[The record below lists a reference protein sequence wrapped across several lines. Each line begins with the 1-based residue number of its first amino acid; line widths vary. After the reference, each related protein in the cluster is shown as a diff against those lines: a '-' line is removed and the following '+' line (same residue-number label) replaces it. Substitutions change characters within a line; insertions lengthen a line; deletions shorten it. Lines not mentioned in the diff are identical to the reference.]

1 MVKKLNPIE
10 RSKYIDERY
19 KEYLKSSFE
28 FGKNDLQKLF
38 VQQLEK
44 ERLFKGP
51 YVDMSFPFQRGHNLE
66 YLIEQDIVCKS
77 FRKLDDI
84 NFTRPLYSHQEESI
98 KLIKSGRSA
107 IITTGTGSGKTESFL
122 YPILNEL
129 LYDVEKGNNEVG
141 IRAIFLYPMNAL
153 VNDQIDRIR
162 KILKNCPEIT
172 FGFFTGETPESPSA
186 NYRIKLGLE
195 NDMEIPNN
203 ELVSRA
209 EIRENPP
216 HLLFTNYS
224 MLEYLLI
231 RPNDYSIFVPERLD
245 NWKYVV
251 LDEAH
256 SYNGALGIELS
267 LLLRRLTGLALK
279 RPQFILTSATL
290 GEQGKSE
297 DDIVRFATNL
307 TSAEFDVS
315 DIIFSKRIPLQ
326 EKSAYRIQGLDY
338 IAIKAAEESLDEIKA
353 VADKYYTGEVSNVR
367 ELLYE
372 LLIRDENVHKLS
384 ALLGNGSKDFLSV
397 YGEMKDYVSQE
408 ELISL
413 IDVINAA
420 EKDGMGLFDL
430 KYHSF
435 VRPLSGAYI
444 TYGEEPKLTLTKTNE
459 IDGMKAFEV
468 GNCRYCNSPYII
480 GKIQHKDDDQMDYL
494 LQNKEIDIYE
504 NYGNEEFVKIDF
516 FLLENAINEEEV
528 EKDSIE
534 PYEVCAK
541 CGEIHATDNLN
552 AKKCKCGE
560 QYRFTVYKV
569 LQGKSNDEDSIYNN
583 IKQCPCCGHKGKSGV
598 VKALN
603 IGKDEGTALIAQMLY
618 EAIDEG
624 EQEVKKIKK
633 LSLKPIVK
641 THGQSSEEKV
651 KQYLA
656 FSDSRQQASFAAV
669 FFDSNHV
676 RMLRKRLIWEMIKNK
691 NYEEM
696 NINELTAYLEDR
708 IKTSDLFPNDMD
720 SHKNAW
726 AAVLVDLLK
735 VDGAYDGEGLGLYY
749 FDLDIKNI
757 IEAFEE
763 DEIAEAFVGC
773 NMTKEKLYTLMQVVL
788 GVFKTTPAINY
799 VKSTLTPEERKDIL
813 EYRRFCN
820 YVILNNPQKSKKGD
834 SAEKTFNG
842 VRSFLPVTGESNMI
856 VRYVMKAF
864 DVDADTAKKTLELVF
879 SLLVQASDMEGSDKF
894 LIKHEKK
901 DAYQIDA
908 SRYIV
913 KNYIKSRFYR
923 CDKCGRLTPYN
934 INNKCVQDRCAGTLK
949 EVNPDESLESNYY
962 RQQYKNKKI
971 ESIII
976 KEHTAQLERK
986 QAKEYQIDFKN
997 KKINILSCST
1007 TFEMGIDIGGLET
1020 VFMRNVPPTPA
1031 NYVQRAGRAGRR
1043 KDSATYILTYC
1054 GTGSHDYTY
1063 FSEPEKM
1070 ISGVI
1075 NPPCFNVLNKKIIVR
1090 HLMATSLG
1098 YFFRQYPEYFK
1109 TLDALIINGGGIEKF
1124 KEYMSSRPNDLNEYI
1139 NKKILPEPV
1148 YAEYRDFKWLDEM
1161 GGNDEKMTHFVDVV
1175 LDMIKEFERAK
1186 DEAIIKQAQGD
1197 AQASKDVTYYIH
1209 QISNLQSED
1218 VIKYLSKY
1226 CVIPKY
1232 GFPVD
1237 VVDLQ
1242 IYSNGVPVNKYD
1254 MSRDLKV
1261 AISEYAPDSEVVVD
1275 GNKYTSKYIT
1285 LKKQGEYP
1293 KNWFSTCPTCK
1304 KINVFLS
1311 RSDNTECKYCGTT
1324 ISTEIVEYYI
1334 EPINGFKSGETKES
1348 TRLKPKR
1355 SYAGEVSY
1363 VGNGKTDEQ
1372 RLVLGNAIGIETSS
1386 DDELLVMNKSGF
1398 YMCPICGYSDIAKK
1412 GSRALHTLKPHKN
1425 YKQYDCSCDEL
1436 ELLRLG
1442 HRFQTDVARF
1452 TIPMLDSNDK
1462 VGYPQALSFLYAFLE
1477 GVSNA
1482 LGIERSDI
1490 DGVLELNLEWQS
1502 YDILL
1507 YDNVPGGAGHVKRLL
1522 SRDAIISS
1530 LKAALDK
1537 VSTECCDEKTSCYN
1551 CLRNYYNQSYHNK
1564 LQRKL
1569 AIDVIK
1575 RLLFEIERVTETY
1588 QNERWHWN
1596 SEISSSNK
1604 KMKLILGADGRN
1616 PGNETAEEIWNDLLD
1631 DCFDDAEIALIES
1644 VKEKSAENIVKPY
1657 YSKTVRIEETGEE
1670 FVANL
1675 IWDSKKVILFLN
1687 DSYEDY
1693 LLAKKTGWDVF
1704 CTKEGFDVE
1713 ELLDKVDE

>member
-1 MVKKLNPIE
+1 MKKLNAIE
-10 RSKYIDERY
+10 RSKYIDKRY

-28 FGKNDLQKLF
+28 FGQSNLQKLF
-38 VQQLEK
+38 EEQLEGEK
-44 ERLFKGP
+44 LFKGP
-51 YVDMSFPFQRGHNLE
+51 YVDMSFPFQRGHSLD
-66 YLIEQDIVCKS
+66 YLMEHDIACKL
-77 FRKLDDI
+77 FRKLDNI
-84 NFTRPLYSHQEESI
+84 NFTRPLYFHQEESI

-122 YPILNEL
+122 FPILNEL

-162 KILKNCPEIT
+162 KILKNCSEIT
-172 FGFFTGETPESPSA
+172 FGFFTGETPESASA
-186 NYRIKLGLE
+186 NYRIKLGEE
-195 NDMEIPNN
+195 NDVVIPDN

-231 RPNDYSIFVPERLD
+231 RPNDYSIFVSERLQ

-256 SYNGALGIELS
+256 TYNGSLGIELS
-267 LLLRRLTGLALK
+267 LLLRRLTGLAFK

-297 DDIVRFATNL
+297 NDIVRFATNL
-307 TSAEFDVS
+307 TSAEFSIS

-326 EKSAYRIQGLDY
+326 EKSEYRIQGADY
-338 IAIKAAEESLDEIKA
+338 IAIKFAEEAFDDIKNI
-353 VADKYYTGEVSNVR
+353 ADKYYKSTATNVR

-372 LLIRDENVHKLS
+372 LLSRDENVHELS
-384 ALLGNGSKDFLSV
+384 SLLRKESKDFLTI
-397 YGEMKDYVSQE
+397 YGKMREYVSQE
-408 ELISL
+408 EIIAL
-413 IDVINAA
+413 IDIINAA
-420 EKDGMGLFDL
+420 EKDGIGLFDL

-444 TYGEEPKLTLTKTNE
+444 TYGKEPKLSLTKTNE

-480 GKIQHKDDDQMDYL
+480 GKIQRKEDNHMDYL

-504 NYGNEEFVKIDF
+504 NYGNEEYVKIDF
-516 FLLENAINEEEV
+516 FLLENAVNEEEV

-541 CGEIHATDNLN
+541 CGEIHTAKNLN
-552 AKKCKCGE
+552 ARKCQCGE
-560 QYRFTVYKV
+560 GYRFTVYKV
-569 LQGKSNDEDSIYNN
+569 LQDKNNNEDSIYNN
-583 IKQCPCCGHKGKSGV
+583 IAQCPCCGHKGKSGV

-603 IGKDEGTALIAQMLY
+603 IGKDEGTAFIAQMLY

-624 EQEVKKIKK
+624 DQEVKKIKR
-633 LSLKPIVK
+633 LSLKPIAK
-641 THGQSSEEKV
+641 TSSQAREEKA

-676 RMLRKRLIWEMIKNK
+676 RMLRKRLIWEIIKNQ
-691 NYEEM
+691 NFAEM
-696 NINELTAYLEDR
+696 NMDELTAYLEER
-708 IKTSDLFPNDMD
+708 IKAGDLFQNNM
-720 SHKNAW
+720 SAHKNAW
-726 AAVLVDLLK
+726 AAVLVDLLR

-757 IEAFEE
+757 IDAFEE
-763 DEIAEAFVGC
+763 DAIAEAFAGC
-773 NMTKEKLYTLMQVVL
+773 NMTKEKLYILMQVAL
-788 GVFKTTPAINY
+788 GVFKTTPAISY
-799 VKSTLTPEERKDIL
+799 VKSTLTPDERKDIL

-820 YVILNNPQKSKKGD
+820 YVILSNPKKSKKGD
-834 SAEKTFNG
+834 SEDKAFNG

-864 DVDADTAKKTLELVF
+864 ECDVETAKNALELVF

-908 SRYIV
+908 SHYIV
-913 KNYIKSRFYR
+913 KNYIKSKFYQ

-934 INNKCVQDRCAGTLK
+934 INNKCVQDRCSGILV
-949 EVNPDESLESNYY
+949 EVDPDEVLATNYY

-971 ESIII
+971 ESIVI
-976 KEHTAQLERK
+976 KEHTAQLDRK
-986 QAKEYQIDFKN
+986 RAKEYQNDFKN

-1043 KDSATYILTYC
+1043 KDSAAYILTYC

-1075 NPPCFNVLNKKIIVR
+1075 NPPYFNVLNKKIIVR

-1098 YFFRQYPEYFK
+1098 YFFRSYPEYFK
-1109 TLDALIINGGGIEKF
+1109 TLDALIINGGGIDKF
-1124 KEYMSSRPNDLNEYI
+1124 KEYMESRPEDLNDYI

-1148 YAEYRDFKWLDEM
+1148 YAEYRDFKWFDEM
-1161 GGNDEKMTHFVDVV
+1161 GGDDEKMAHFVETI
-1175 LDMIKEFERAK
+1175 LEMIKEFERAR
-1186 DEAIIKQAQGD
+1186 DEAIKQQALGD
-1197 AQASKDVTYYIH
+1197 EQASKNVTYYMH
-1209 QISNLQSED
+1209 QISNLQKED

-1242 IYSNGVPVNKYD
+1242 IYDNGVPVNKYD
-1254 MSRDLKV
+1254 MSRDLKI
-1261 AISEYAPDSEVVVD
+1261 AISEYAPDSEVIVD

-1285 LKKQGEYP
+1285 LKKRAEFP
-1293 KNWFSTCPTCK
+1293 KNWFVICPTCK
-1304 KINVFLS
+1304 KINVFL
-1311 RSDNTECKYCGTT
+1311 RKSDNTECKYCGQS
-1324 ISTEIVEYYI
+1324 ISTEVAEYYI
-1334 EPINGFKSGETKES
+1334 EPINGFKTGKTKES

-1363 VGNGKTDEQ
+1363 VGNGKPDDQ
-1372 RLVLGNAIGIETSS
+1372 RLVLGNAMGIETSS

-1398 YMCPICGYSDIAKK
+1398 YMCPVCGYSDMVKM
-1412 GSRALHTLKPHKN
+1412 GSRTPQTLKQHKN
-1425 YKQYDCSCDEL
+1425 FKQFECSCDEL
-1436 ELLRLG
+1436 EYLRLG
-1442 HRFQTDVARF
+1442 HKFQTDVARF
-1452 TIPMLDSNDK
+1452 TIPMLDSVDK
-1462 VGYPQALSFLYAFLE
+1462 IGYPQALSFLYAFLE
-1477 GVSNA
+1477 GVSIA
-1482 LGIERSDI
+1482 LGIERNDI
-1490 DGVLELNLEWQS
+1490 DGVLEINLEWQS

-1522 SRDAIISS
+1522 SREAVISS
-1530 LKAALDK
+1530 LKAGLEK
-1537 VSTECCDEKTSCYN
+1537 VSKECCDENTSCYN

-1575 RLLFEIERVTETY
+1575 RLLLAIEGVTETY

-1596 SEISSSNK
+1596 SN
-1604 KMKLILGADGRN
+1604 
-1616 PGNETAEEIWNDLLD
+1616 
-1631 DCFDDAEIALIES
+1631 
-1644 VKEKSAENIVKPY
+1644 V
-1657 YSKTVRIEETGEE
+1657 
-1670 FVANL
+1670 
-1675 IWDSKKVILFLN
+1675 
-1687 DSYEDY
+1687 
-1693 LLAKKTGWDVF
+1693 
-1704 CTKEGFDVE
+1704 
-1713 ELLDKVDE
+1713 

>member
-1 MVKKLNPIE
+1 MKKLNPIE
-10 RSKYIDERY
+10 RSKYINERY
-19 KEYLKSSFE
+19 KEYLRSSFE
-28 FGKNDLQKLF
+28 FGKTDLQKLF
-38 VQQLEK
+38 AQQLES

-51 YVDMSFPFQRGHNLE
+51 YVDMSFPFQRGHNLD
-66 YLIEQDIVCKS
+66 YLIEKDIVCRS
-77 FRKLDDI
+77 FKKLNDI

-122 YPILNEL
+122 YPILNDL
-129 LYDVEKGNNEVG
+129 LFDVEKGNNEVG

-162 KILKNCPEIT
+162 KILQNCPEIT
-172 FGFFTGETPESPSA
+172 FGFFTGETPEPASA
-186 NYRIKLGLE
+186 NYRKKLGEE
-195 NDMEIPNN
+195 NDIVITDN

-231 RPNDYSIFVPERLD
+231 RPNDYAIFVPERLN

-256 SYNGALGIELS
+256 TYNGSLGIELS

-279 RPQFILTSATL
+279 KPQFILTSATL

-297 DDIVRFATNL
+297 NDIVHFATSL
-307 TSAEFDVS
+307 TSTDFSVS
-315 DIIFSKRIPLQ
+315 DIIFSKRITMQ
-326 EKSAYRIQGLDY
+326 EKPKYRVKGEDY
-338 IAIKAAEESLDEIKA
+338 SAIKAASEAFDDIKDI
-353 VADKYYTGEVSNVR
+353 VAKYYTGTATDVR

-372 LLIRDENVHKLS
+372 LLCRDENVHNLS
-384 ALLGNGSKDFLSV
+384 LLLSKGSKDFYEL
-397 YGEMKDYVSQE
+397 YGKMSKNVSQE
-408 ELISL
+408 ELIAL
-413 IDVINAA
+413 IDIINAA
-420 EKDGMGLFDL
+420 EKDGIGLFDL

-444 TYGEEPKLTLTKTNE
+444 TYGKQPKLSLTKTNE

-480 GKIQHKDDDQMDYL
+480 GKIQRKEDEQINYL

-504 NYGNEEFVKIDF
+504 NYGNEEFVRIDF
-516 FLLENAINEEEV
+516 FLLENAVNEEEV

-541 CGEIHATDNLN
+541 CGEIHAAGNLN
-552 AKKCKCGE
+552 AKKCKCGD

-569 LQGKSNDEDSIYNN
+569 IQGKEEDADSIYNN
-583 IKQCPCCGHKGKSGV
+583 ISQCPCCGHKGKSGV

-624 EQEVKKIKK
+624 AQEVNKVKK
-633 LSLKPIVK
+633 LTLKPLPK
-641 THGQSSEEKV
+641 QSSSSDGVKV

-676 RMLRKRLIWEMIKNK
+676 RMLRKRLIWEMIQNH
-691 NYEEM
+691 NYAEM
-696 NINELTAYLEDR
+696 NVDELTAYLEDR
-708 IKTSDLFPNDMD
+708 IRTSDLFPNDLG

-749 FDLDIKNI
+749 FDLDIMSI
-757 IEAFEE
+757 IDAFSEE
-763 DEIAEAFVGC
+763 EISEGFAGC
-773 NMTKEKLYTLMQVVL
+773 NMTKEKLYNLMQVAFN
-788 GVFKTTPAINY
+788 VFKTTPAINY
-799 VKSTLTPEERKDIL
+799 VKSTLTQEERKDIL
-813 EYRRFCN
+813 EYRRFTN
-820 YVILNNPQKSKKGD
+820 FVILSNPKKSKK
-834 SAEKTFNG
+834 ATEEQTFNG
-842 VRSFLPVTGESNMI
+842 VRSFLPVSGESNMI
-856 VRYVMKAF
+856 VRYVMKVF
-864 DVDADTAKKTLELVF
+864 DVDADTAKATLEILF
-879 SLLVQASDMEGSDKF
+879 SLLVQASDMEGGDKF
-894 LIKHEKK
+894 LIKHDKK

-908 SRYIV
+908 GRYIV
-913 KNYIKSRFYR
+913 KNYKKSKFYQ

-934 INNKCVQDRCAGTLK
+934 INDKCVQDKCPGTLH
-949 EVNPDESLESNYY
+949 EIDPDIALATNYY
-962 RQQYKNKKI
+962 RQQYKTKKI
-971 ESIII
+971 ERIVI
-976 KEHTAQLERK
+976 KEHTAQLDRK
-986 QAKEYQIDFKN
+986 KAKEYQIDFKN

-1043 KDSATYILTYC
+1043 KDSAAYILTYC
-1054 GTGSHDYTY
+1054 GTGSHDFTY

-1075 NPPCFNVLNKKIIVR
+1075 NPPYFNVLNKKIIVR

-1098 YFFRQYPEYFK
+1098 YFFRRYPEYFK
-1109 TLDALIINGGGIEKF
+1109 TLDAFVINGDGIDKY
-1124 KEYMSSRPNDLNEYI
+1124 KEYMASRPDDLNDYI

-1161 GGNDEKMTHFVDVV
+1161 GGDDEKLTYFVETIRE
-1175 LDMIKEFERAK
+1175 MIKEFKLAK
-1186 DEAIIKQAQGD
+1186 NKAIEQQLAGDE
-1197 AQASKDVTYYIH
+1197 QASRNVTYYMH
-1209 QISNLQSED
+1209 QLSYLQQED
-1218 VIKYLSKY
+1218 VIKCLSKY

-1242 IYSNGVPVNKYD
+1242 IYEGGVQVTKYD

-1261 AISEYAPDSEVVVD
+1261 AISEYAPDSEVIVD
-1275 GNKYTSKYIT
+1275 GNKYTSKYISM
-1285 LKKQGEYP
+1285 KKGEQFP
-1293 KNWFSTCPTCK
+1293 KNWFVLCPTCK
-1304 KINVFLS
+1304 RINIFLS
-1311 RSDNTECKYCGTT
+1311 RSDNTECKYCGTS
-1324 ISTEIVEYYI
+1324 ISTETVEYYI
-1334 EPINGFKSGETKES
+1334 EPVNGFKSGETKES

-1363 VGNGKTDEQ
+1363 VGNGKTDEN
-1372 RLVLGNAIGIETSS
+1372 RLIIGNSIGIETSS

-1398 YMCPICGYSDIAKK
+1398 YMCPVCGYSDIVKR
-1412 GSRALHTLKPHKN
+1412 GGLKSPQTIKAHKN
-1425 YKQYDCSCDEL
+1425 FKQFSCKCDEL
-1436 ELLRLG
+1436 EYLRLG
-1442 HRFQTDVARF
+1442 HKFQTDVARF
-1452 TIPMLDSNDK
+1452 TIPMLDSMDK
-1462 VGYPQALSFLYAFLE
+1462 IALPQALSFLYAFLE

-1482 LGIERSDI
+1482 LGIERTDI

-1522 SRDAIISS
+1522 DKDNVVNS
-1530 LKAALDK
+1530 LKAALEK
-1537 VSTECCDEKTSCYN
+1537 VSMNCCDENTSCYN
-1551 CLRNYYNQSYHNK
+1551 CLRNYYNQSHHSK

-1569 AIDVIK
+1569 AIEVIQ
-1575 RLLFEIERVTETY
+1575 RLLFEIDGMSATT
-1588 QNERWHWN
+1588 QTERWHWN
-1596 SEISSSNK
+1596 ADAKNSK
-1604 KMKLILGADGRN
+1604 KMKLVLGTDGRN
-1616 PGNETAEEIWNDLLD
+1616 PGTETAEEIWSDLLD
-1631 DCFDDAEIALIES
+1631 DCYDDDETALIEAI
-1644 VKEKSAENIVKPY
+1644 KEKSPEIISRPY
-1657 YSKTVRIEETGEE
+1657 YSKTVIIEETGEE

-1675 IWDSKKVILFLN
+1675 IWDSKKVILLLN
-1687 DSYEDY
+1687 DAEESYE
-1693 LLAKKTGWDVF
+1693 LAKKTGWDVYY
-1704 CTKEGFDVE
+1704 TKEGFDVD
-1713 ELLDKVDE
+1713 ELLQKVGE